1 MEIKYII
8 YIAIALLLGV
18 ILGFLLNRKKSDND
32 KTQLEPEDKELDES
46 VIEPLRSTAD
56 RLETENKELKQKLSE
71 ALASRT
77 TDLSSDVEDRIR
89 VIESKYKALLEEA
102 NQQCLQLDQQLKDAV
117 RGEASIPPAQEQT
130 ALVAEL
136 KKKISKLEDDLE
148 DFEDEIEDLKKDLSK
163 SKDKVT
169 SKEQENE
176 KLNKELEKCKKEGEE
191 LEEKLS
197 SVRDSLAEIGRA
209 SCRDRV

>member
-18 ILGFLLNRKKSDND
+18 ILGFLLNRKKSDSDKTQLESKHKELDESVKEPLGVILGFLLNRKKSESD

-46 VIEPLRSTAD
+46 VIESLRSTAD
-56 RLETENKELKQKLSE
+56 RFEAENKELKQKLSE

-77 TDLSSDVEDRIR
+77 MDSSSDVEDRIR
-89 VIESKYKALLEEA
+89 AIESKYKALLEEA
-102 NQQCLQLDQQLKDAV
+102 NQQCLQLDQQLKDATSS
-117 RGEASIPPAQEQT
+117 GAPIPLAQEQS

-148 DFEDEIEDLKKDLSK
+148 DFEDDISK
-163 SKDKVT
+163 WKGKVN
-169 SKEQENE
+169 SKE
-176 KLNKELEKCKKEGEE
+176 
-191 LEEKLS
+191 
-197 SVRDSLAEIGRA
+197 
-209 SCRDRV
+209 